1 MEVDTSHSPA
11 RVDDL
16 DRAPLLSKIQSHEDG
31 SHPSDGSLD
40 SDRNITTPFSVL
52 VFYFM
57 AINFLLAF
65 GEHIIVAPLIKLF
78 ENSLCLSHYGF
89 PEGALNPELCQIIE
103 VQRPLAQIRG
113 WKSMFD
119 VIPGKL
125 HFSTA
130 VPKRN

>member
-1 MEVDTSHSPA
+1 MEVGTSHSPT
-11 RVDDL
+11 RVDDH
-16 DRAPLLSKIQSHEDG
+16 APLLSKIHTHEGG
-31 SHPSDGSLD
+31 SHSIDEAPESDS
-40 SDRNITTPFSVL
+40 NITTPFSTL

-89 PEGALNPELCQIIE
+89 PDGALNPELCQIIE

-125 HFSTA
+125 PLNCCIRTSF
-130 VPKRN
+130 

>member
-1 MEVDTSHSPA
+1 MDVDSSISPT
-11 RVDDL
+11 RVDDH
-16 DRAPLLSKIQSHEDG
+16 DRAPLLSKVQSHEGEVHSRDE
-31 SHPSDGSLD
+31 SAD

-89 PEGALNPELCQIIE
+89 PDGALNPELCQIIE

-119 VIPGKL
+119 VIPGKMPL
-125 HFSTA
+125 LTA
-130 VPKRN
+130 VSK